1 MQKTTKLY
9 MQFCKFMNKSSSL
22 FTQPRHLFKSDVL
35 RFIFTKRHFII
46 RFSIYKHYILQ
57 MSVFQAHIG
66 YRFEYKGTHRRI
78 RRFRK
83 PYFCIISKFSPINIH
98 FTNFGFSKKHIEICA
113 CLCDK
118 SRRFADFP
126 CASQKKKAP
135 RRVLEILLVLP
146 QIKSNDSAMRNCAR

>member
-35 RFIFTKRHFII
+35 RFIFTKRYFII

-66 YRFEYKGTHRRI
+66 YRFEHKGSHRRI

-83 PYFCIISKFSPINIH
+83 PYFCIIRKFSPINIH
-98 FTNFGFSKKHIEICA
+98 FTNFGF
-113 CLCDK
+113 
-118 SRRFADFP
+118 
-126 CASQKKKAP
+126 
-135 RRVLEILLVLP
+135 
-146 QIKSNDSAMRNCAR
+146 